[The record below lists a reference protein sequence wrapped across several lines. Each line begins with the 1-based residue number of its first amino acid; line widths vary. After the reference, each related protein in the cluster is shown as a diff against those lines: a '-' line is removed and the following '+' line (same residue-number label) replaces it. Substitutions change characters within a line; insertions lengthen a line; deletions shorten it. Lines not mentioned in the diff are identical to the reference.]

1 MTKKQ
6 YIQPSIKVFTLQ
18 QNLLQAA
25 SEIELDYSGKGQ
37 GTAGPDEIDDY
48 STYDSF

>member
-6 YIQPSIKVFTLQ
+6 YIQPSIKAITVEQ
-18 QNLLQAA
+18 SLLQAA

-48 STYDSF
+48 STFDTF

>member
-18 QNLLQAA
+18 QNLLEAA
-25 SEIELDYSGKGQ
+25 SEIEMQYSGKGK
-37 GTAGPDEIDDY
+37 GTAGPDEIDDE
-48 STYDSF
+48 STIDSF